1 MKSYI
6 NRETMSLCQYCHRH
20 IPAETYQE
28 SGSIWIEKTCPEH
41 GTEIHLVEQDA
52 DFYLNYNYPRR
63 DLQEFYDAICLDITN
78 RCNLTCPHCYQMPD
92 NFSRDESI
100 DSILYR
106 IKSWSRQ
113 PAVVLM
119 GAEPTIR
126 HDLPELIRGINDI
139 ALRPVIIL
147 TNGVRLARRDYAE
160 QFTEFSNV
168 YFTIGLNHPDYQG
181 HTVRAKQEQALEN
194 LKALSL
200 PIKNISYTLE
210 GYHQLEYCLEE
221 IQEFNSEKQ
230 YCSMYRIRV
239 GTEIGRCPDQDKMF
253 MSELVR
259 KAKTIA
265 EQKGW
270 SFIPR
275 PEEGIRAHYPVEIN
289 SVMIKLIQWPDVKT
303 IDLEETQTES
313 WADMLPGRPIS
324 PLVHQVMLRD
334 RLVNNNLPLLDTVPE
349 RYTMKYG

>member
-1 MKSYI
+1 MKTFI
-6 NRETMSLCQYCHRH
+6 NEYTLSLCQHCHRH
-20 IPAETYQE
+20 VPASTFVEL
-28 SGSIWIEKTCPEH
+28 GSVWITKTCPEH
-41 GTEIHLVEQDA
+41 GTVTHLVEKDA
-52 DFYLNYNYPRR
+52 DFYLEYQYPKR
-63 DLQEFYDAICLDITN
+63 DLQQFYDAVCLDITN

-100 DSILYR
+100 DSILDR
-106 IKSWSRQ
+106 VRTWPRQ
-113 PAVVLM
+113 TAVVLM

-126 HDLPELIRGINDI
+126 HDLPDLIDGLNSI
-139 ALRPVIIL
+139 AQRPIIIL
-147 TNGVRLARRDYAE
+147 TNGVRLAKKDYAQ
-160 QFTEFSNV
+160 QFSRFDNV

-194 LKALSL
+194 LKDLNL

-221 IQEFNSEKQ
+221 IQRFDKERQ

-239 GTEIGRCPDQDKMF
+239 GTDIGRCPDQDKMF
-253 MSELVR
+253 LSDLV
-259 KAKTIA
+259 KKSKIIS

-270 SFIPR
+270 SFKPM
-275 PEEGIRAHYPVEIN
+275 PEKGIRAHYPVEIN
-289 SVMIKLIQWPDVKT
+289 GVMIKLIQWPDAKT

-324 PLVHQVMLRD
+324 PLVHQVLLRD
-334 RLVNNNLPLLDTVPE
+334 RLVNNNLPLLDDTPD
-349 RYTMKYG
+349 RYIMREK